1 MVKRNSAQLFWQFE
15 HRIPVGKNHTN
26 IVKFAASV
34 DNTYQTVVTHMTKC
48 VNDIV
53 TAAGV

>member
-53 TAAGV
+53 IAAGV